1 MRLDAVFE
9 AARAGDVEVVRAAL
23 STDPT
28 IVDARGENAFYIA
41 CRNGH
46 FSVAAFLLERGADVN
61 ACGYFGAPAR
71 HWAATNGHRDV
82 VEWLLACGADRSI
95 LDPRFEA
102 SPSGWAREG
111 GHEELAAW
119 MEEVAA

>member
-1 MRLDAVFE
+1 MPAPGADLTGWPLDGPFLT
-9 AARAGDVEVVRAAL
+9 GDVL
-23 STDPT
+23 SD
-28 IVDARGENAFYIA
+28 AFYIA

-61 ACGYFGAPAR
+61 ACGYFGAPAL

-95 LDPRFEA
+95 LDPHFEA

-111 GHEELAAW
+111 GYEELAVWLEA
-119 MEEVAA
+119 VGA